1 MSVIKYISKPPIQS
15 ICKLIRNKSPQQ
27 YGKLRF
33 STTISTCNRVADEDE
48 ALQENPFYSKYE
60 DKIKKMKESGLYEPP
75 KNQHNNKLLQEAH
88 EWKKNMQLME
98 KKLNEKK
105 QKEDK
110 IAGLKLPT
118 KLDALMRTD
127 LLADVSP
134 EDITQLWTKYWSER
148 ETVSAVMASDVFDSM
163 SSRMKEYPLFLYPL
177 PREQGYEFF
186 MSQFADEHCF
196 FTSLLNYQV
205 NGEDA
210 PWQLCFKLYPELKES
225 KGLVLLACEF
235 DNGALSILEAQFL
248 AQLQQLY
255 YASPTDA
262 RVKLLRDFN
271 HFPDSFKYMDVV
283 KEIEEGGIVVKSS

>member
-1 MSVIKYISKPPIQS
+1 MSVIKYISKQPIHS
-15 ICKLIRNKSPQQ
+15 ICKLIRNLSPQKN
-27 YGKLRF
+27 GKLRF
-33 STTISTCNRVADEDE
+33 STTILTCNRAADEDE
-48 ALQENPFYSKYE
+48 ALQENPYYSKYE
-60 DKIKKMKESGLYEPP
+60 NKIKKMKESGMYEPP
-75 KNQHNNKLLQEAH
+75 KNQHNNKLLQEAQ
-88 EWKKNMQLME
+88 EWKKKMQLME
-98 KKLNEKK
+98 KKLNEKRH
-105 QKEDK
+105 KEDK

-127 LLADVSP
+127 LLADVSA
-134 EDITQLWTKYWSER
+134 EDISQLWTKYWSER
-148 ETVSAVMASDVFDSM
+148 ETVSAVMASDVFDAM
-163 SSRMKEYPLFLYPL
+163 SSRMKEFPLFLYPL

-186 MSQFADEHCF
+186 MSQFTDEHCF

-235 DNGALSILEAQFL
+235 DNSALSVLEAQYL

-255 YASPTDA
+255 YASPTDT

-283 KEIEEGGIVVKSS
+283 KEIEDGGIVIKSS